1 MTSSPGPTL
10 AYVMEIYTGSDGDR
24 TRALYEALALV
35 GPIGVVATNL
45 FRAVKA
51 SERAK
56 VYRGGQRG
64 KGSYR
69 RMAYDRK
76 GWAIDNLTKAL
87 TVHAAELA
95 IVWGWG
101 EDRATAGYSHVLYV
115 ETTAGQISFHSP
127 YRGDGPDYAGEWDG
141 EKGQAAGRACKF
153 CATALTGVPA

>member
-1 MTSSPGPTL
+1 MTSSPAPTL
-10 AYVMEIYTGSDGDR
+10 AYIMEIYTGSNGDR
-24 TRALYEALALV
+24 TRTLYEALALV
-35 GPIGVVATNL
+35 GPIGEVATNL

-76 GWAIDNLTKAL
+76 GWALDNLTKAL
-87 TVHAAELA
+87 TAHAAELG

-115 ETTAGQISFHSP
+115 ETAAGQISFHSP
-127 YRGDGPDYAGEWDG
+127 NRGDGPDYSGEWDG
-141 EKGQAAGRACKF
+141 EKGQAAARVCKL
-153 CATALTGVPA
+153 CAMVLTGVPA